1 MSTRS
6 TRTNGAVFRATTRTT
21 GKRDGLP
28 HENEDSVS
36 VNAEEGWFAVS
47 DGASTAAR
55 SEVWSGL
62 LTRAFTRG
70 EDPFDPVTTARL
82 GSEWWEAVF
91 APDLPW
97 FAHEKLV
104 RGSAATLVGLRL
116 SGHSYEA
123 TAIGDSC
130 LFHIR
135 EGALLL
141 AAPLD
146 GSARFSRF
154 TPLLGT
160 GVDGGHAPDDVWSGR
175 GEFVDGD
182 LFLLAT
188 DAVSKRLLRHHE
200 EHGTLWPVC
209 DHVSDDEV
217 FAEFVERERDR
228 GLDNDDST
236 VCVVRT

>member
-1 MSTRS
+1 
-6 TRTNGAVFRATTRTT
+6 VFHATKRTT
-21 GKRDGLP
+21 GKRDSLP

-62 LTRAFTRG
+62 LTGAFARG
-70 EDPFDPVTTARL
+70 EDPLDPETLDRL
-82 GSEWWEAVF
+82 RGEWHDAVF
-91 APDLPW
+91 DPDLPW
-97 FAHEKLV
+97 FAHEKLAQ
-104 RGSAATLVGLRL
+104 GSSATFVGLRL
-116 SGHSYEA
+116 SGHSYTA

-130 LFHIR
+130 LFHLRSEVIV
-135 EGALLL
+135 L

-146 GSARFSRF
+146 DSTRFSRF
-154 TPLLGT
+154 PPLLST
-160 GVDGGHAPDDVWSGR
+160 RKDGEHSLDDVWSGQ
-175 GEFVDGD
+175 GDFVDGD
-182 LFLLAT
+182 VFLLAT

-200 EHGTLWPVC
+200 EQRALWPVC
-209 DHVSDDEV
+209 DHVSDDES
-217 FAEFVERERDR
+217 FAEFVEHEREQ